1 MNNEPIFD
9 EQKINFI
16 PYVLFSVNLIK
27 EQIEKEGIS
36 LPKQYNM
43 IAKEAGITAIDK
55 IKILYVDKI
64 ELPNFKNISL
74 LEEYNFNF
82 ENTRGL
88 TLGYNIILRNSAP
101 TEVLIHELR
110 HAAQFELFE
119 DFEQFVTIYI
129 KEILKF
135 GYGNGPLEKDAVDFT
150 NKWKDI
156 YSE

>member
-1 MNNEPIFD
+1 MNNELIFD
-9 EQKINFI
+9 KQKINFI
-16 PYVLFSVNLIK
+16 PNILSSINLIK
-27 EQIEKEGIS
+27 VQIEKEGIS

-64 ELPNFKNISL
+64 ELLNFKNISL

-110 HAAQFELFE
+110 HTAQFELFE

>member
-1 MNNEPIFD
+1 MNNEPIYN
-9 EQKINFI
+9 EQMINFI
-16 PYVLFSVNLIK
+16 PYILSSVNLMK
-27 EQIEKEGIS
+27 QQVEKDGIS

-64 ELPNFKNISL
+64 EFSNLQNINL
-74 LEEYNFNF
+74 LKEYNSHF
-82 ENTRGL
+82 ENSRGL
-88 TLGYNIILRNSAP
+88 ALGYCVFLQNSAP
-101 TEVLIHELR
+101 TEVLLHELR
-110 HAAQFELFE
+110 HVAQFELFE
-119 DFEQFVTIYI
+119 DLDQSVTIYS

-135 GYGNGPLEKDAVDFT
+135 GYGNGPLEKDAVDFA